1 MTVTRLTEV
10 RTCACTCISLCWYS
24 VLRARQIGAM
34 QRRTLRSQRPPAA
47 MIARVVDLPEDLD
60 GELHP
65 IPTTNVKREC
75 ESGKFSAIRTER
87 GDEVINVAKL
97 RSEIEAFLHP
107 VVAGLGLQPAL
118 VYSTCSAN
126 AQAQQAIIS
135 ALQTAA
141 HQKNWHELWILLGQ
155 IRICVMSPG
164 SNELP
169 WWVLQHRQAGEVAEL
184 VELREDSPSVDLTAA
199 ALTSP
204 STEPRI
210 KLELKEAAV
219 AQEEDE
225 GNAVEEKIVVR
236 FGPIRVARHS
246 YGPHQRVCR
255 GASRDAGWLAGHA

>member
-1 MTVTRLTEV
+1 M
-10 RTCACTCISLCWYS
+10 S
-24 VLRARQIGAM
+24 VAGRGPYPAHQNPGTLRARQIGAM

-219 AQEEDE
+219 ADE

-255 GASRDAGWLAGHA
+255 GVGRDAGRLAGHA